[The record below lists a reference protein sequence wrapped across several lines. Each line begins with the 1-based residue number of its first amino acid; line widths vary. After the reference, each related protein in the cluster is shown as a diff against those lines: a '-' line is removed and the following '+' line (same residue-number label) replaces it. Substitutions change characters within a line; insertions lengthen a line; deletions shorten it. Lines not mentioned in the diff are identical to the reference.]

1 MIRIQDKLI
10 SLLSII
16 FLIVIA
22 IIIFFGTIENGIFL
36 TILSFASI
44 ILFVKKVPIKKF
56 YIFLILFSLITKV
69 FFVIVVKTP
78 VMADFYIMLEASQKI
93 LVNDFSFV
101 DSVYFNTWGYQLVNV
116 FYQSLALRIVNNV
129 IILKVL
135 NCIYST
141 SITLLIYLIVKRIT
155 NEDTA
160 RVTSLLYSI
169 SLYPIYLNTV
179 LGNQQL
185 SLLVILSAIYIFL
198 YKKSTYLNLIIV
210 ALLIGLGNLIRPE
223 GIVYIISIIGYLILT
238 NEKLFSTIKKIVV
251 VSLIFLVVSRLPS
264 YILIKT
270 GFNEIGL
277 KNNEPGWKFLT
288 GFNYNTKGKYDTA
301 DEIYFRNYNQQMKE
315 IKNRMT
321 NFSKMPNLFYQKIK
335 IQWLYSD
342 LDSSFNVQST
352 TQFSGSIMTIVV
364 NYIKVINVTIIAFS
378 LYSFK
383 KIKGKDKTIYFFQ
396 INLLL
401 YFLAYLLIEVHLR
414 YYYNPQIAVIILSS
428 LGISKLLELKYIHK
442 NKIKKVRTN

>member
-1 MIRIQDKLI
+1 MIKLQDKLI
-10 SLLSII
+10 SLLSIV
-16 FLIVIA
+16 FLIVIS
-22 IIIFFGTIENGIFL
+22 IVILFGTIENGILL
-36 TILSFASI
+36 TILSFMAI
-44 ILFVKKVPIKKF
+44 IFFVKKVKIKK
-56 YIFLILFSLITKV
+56 YSIFLVLFSLITKTI
-69 FFVIVVKTP
+69 FVVLIKTP
-78 VMADFYIMLEASQKI
+78 VMADFYFMLEASQKI

-116 FYQSLALRIVNNV
+116 FYQSLALRIFNN
-129 IILKVL
+129 IIVLKIL

-141 SITLLIYLIVKRIT
+141 FITFFIYLIVKRIT
-155 NEDTA
+155 NENTA

-169 SLYPIYLNTV
+169 SIYPIYLNTV

-185 SLLVILSAIYIFL
+185 SLLLILSAIYIFL

-210 ALLIGLGNLIRPE
+210 ALLIGLGNLVRPE
-223 GIVYIISIIGYLILT
+223 GIIYIITIIGYLILT
-238 NEKLFSTIKKIVV
+238 NEKIFSTIKKILVV
-251 VSLIFLVVSRLPS
+251 LLIFLVVSKLPS

-288 GFNYNTKGKYDTA
+288 GFNYNTNGKYDTA
-301 DEIYFRNYNQQMKE
+301 DEIYFRNYEQEMKE

-321 NFSKMPNLFYQKIK
+321 SFSKMPNLFYQKIK
-335 IQWLYSD
+335 IQWLYYD

-364 NYIKVINVTIIAFS
+364 NYIKVINLIIIVFA

-383 KIKGKDKTIYFFQ
+383 KIKEKDKTIFFFQ
-396 INLLL
+396 INIIL
-401 YFLAYLLIEVHLR
+401 YFLVYLLIEVHLR
-414 YYYNPQIAVIILSS
+414 YYYNPQISVIILAS
-428 LGISKLLELKYIHK
+428 LGISKLLELNFISKK
-442 NKIKKVRTN
+442 KIKKDKN